1 MNKIA
6 WKNVLVPLMAL
17 ALLTNVVSAFAQTK
31 FEDIKL
37 IKSRDGKKAEEL
49 DAELEINKESGEIL
63 VKEKKGGGTL
73 NIAKSQVTKIV
84 YERAS
89 KPRYAAGLLL
99 AWPLLFTKSKKHFLT
114 IQYKESEKGEF
125 ALLRLDKNNYQAILA
140 AVEAATGVKVENLI
154 D

>member
-6 WKNVLVPLMAL
+6 WKNTLVILMAA
-17 ALLTNVVSAFAQTK
+17 ALLTNGVAVFAQTK

-37 IKSRDGKKAEEL
+37 IKSKDGKKADEF
-49 DAELEINKESGEIL
+49 DAELEINKENGEIL
-63 VKEKKGGGTL
+63 VKEKKGGATL
-73 NIAKSQVTKIV
+73 KIAKAQVTKIV

-114 IQYKESEKGEF
+114 IQYKEGEKGEF
-125 ALLRLDKNNYQAILA
+125 ALLRLDKNNYQAVLA
-140 AVEAATGVKVENLI
+140 AAEAATGVKVENLI

>member
-1 MNKIA
+1 MNKVV
-6 WKNVLVPLMAL
+6 WKNMFVAL
-17 ALLTNVVSAFAQTK
+17 IAVALLANVVSAFAQTK

-63 VKEKKGGGTL
+63 VKEEKGGGTL
-73 NIAKSQVTKIV
+73 NIAKTQVTKIV

-140 AVEAATGVKVENLI
+140 VVEAATGVKVENLI

>member
-73 NIAKSQVTKIV
+73 KIAKTQVTKIV

>member
-1 MNKIA
+1 MNKAVWKSMFVALIA
-6 WKNVLVPLMAL
+6 V
-17 ALLTNVVSAFAQTK
+17 ALLANVAAAFAQAK

-37 IKSRDGKKAEEL
+37 IKSKDGKKAEEL

-63 VKEKKGGGTL
+63 IKEKKGGATL
-73 NIAKSQVTKIV
+73 KIAKAQVTKIV

-114 IQYKESEKGEF
+114 VQYKEGEKGEF
-125 ALLRLDKNNYQAILA
+125 ALLRLDKNNYQAVLA
-140 AVEAATGVKVENLI
+140 GLEAATGVKVENLI

>member
-73 NIAKSQVTKIV
+73 NIAKTQVTKIV

>member
-1 MNKIA
+1 MNKTI
-6 WKNVLVPLMAL
+6 WKNILVTLIAAVLL
-17 ALLTNVVSAFAQTK
+17 ANAVAVFAQSK
-31 FEDIKL
+31 FDDVKL
-37 IKSRDGKKAEEL
+37 IKSKDGKKGEEF
-49 DAELEINKESGEIL
+49 DSELEISKESGEVLI
-63 VKEKKGGGTL
+63 KEKKGGTL
-73 NIAKSQVTKIV
+73 KITKTQITKIT

-114 IQYKESEKGEF
+114 IQYKEGEKGEF